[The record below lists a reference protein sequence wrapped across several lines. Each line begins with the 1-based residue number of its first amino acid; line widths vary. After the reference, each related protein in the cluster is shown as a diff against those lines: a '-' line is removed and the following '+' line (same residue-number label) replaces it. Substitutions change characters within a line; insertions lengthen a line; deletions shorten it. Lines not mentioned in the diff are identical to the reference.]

1 MADFAGVAMVIGS
14 GVDLIEVAR
23 VERVRARYGARFLRR
38 TFAAAEVERIRASA
52 RPGRLLAQG
61 FAAKEAAMKAL
72 GTGWRRG
79 VRFRDIEVESGSAPG
94 APGRLRLHGRA
105 AELAQRLGAQRLHV
119 ATCASGTWAA
129 ACVVLE
135 GAERP

>member
-1 MADFAGVAMVIGS
+1 MVVGS

-23 VERVRARYGARFLRR
+23 VERARARFGARFEHRTYAPAEIEECRR
-38 TFAAAEVERIRASA
+38 ARRPGARFAAR
-52 RPGRLLAQG
+52 

-79 VRFRDIEVESGSAPG
+79 IRFQDIEVL
-94 APGRLRLHGRA
+94 PGRGGSHGLRFHGRA
-105 AELAQRLGAQRLHV
+105 AERARSIGGDRLHV
-119 ATCASGTWAA
+119 AISASETWAV

-135 GAERP
+135 TSSAARGEIAGPSA